1 VYICQPPADC
11 KASVYTRAALVLSS
25 IEFDTKTTRECSH
38 RPAVPVSVFGS
49 APRRVFA
56 SPVEA
61 SVTPVSPP
69 VILSRLALCSRGGCD
84 AVLRHRA
91 RLCFFCTFSAAAIVG
106 FRRRERGTVLSSDSS
121 FSVGLTRA
129 TIFAVDI
136 FQTYGRVISEC
147 DRLITA

>member
-1 VYICQPPADC
+1 MYICQPPADC

-25 IEFDTKTTRECSH
+25 IEFDTKTARECSH

-61 SVTPVSPP
+61 SVSPP

-106 FRRRERGTVLSSDSS
+106 FRRRGTVLSSDSS

-136 FQTYGRVISEC
+136 FQTCGRVISEC

>member
-1 VYICQPPADC
+1 MYICQPPADC
-11 KASVYTRAALVLSS
+11 RASVYTRAALVLSS
-25 IEFDTKTTRECSH
+25 IEFDTKTPRECSH

-106 FRRRERGTVLSSDSS
+106 FRRRERYRFV
-121 FSVGLTRA
+121 VGFQFFRRFD
-129 TIFAVDI
+129 TIDDLRGRYLPDI
-136 FQTYGRVISEC
+136 RSCHLGM
-147 DRLITA
+147 